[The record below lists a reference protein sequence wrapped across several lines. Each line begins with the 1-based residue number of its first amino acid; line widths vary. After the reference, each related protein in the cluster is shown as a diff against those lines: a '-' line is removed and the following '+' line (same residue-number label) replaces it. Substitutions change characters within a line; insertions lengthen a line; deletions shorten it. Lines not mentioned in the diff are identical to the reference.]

1 MKFMKLGSKPD
12 SFQTDGDHI
21 SFVLILLIFGLQF
34 YADISLQ
41 ILMFRYVATELA
53 TDIVVNVGDVK
64 FYCHKFPLL
73 SKSARLQKLVATSN
87 DENGDELHI
96 QDIPGGPGAFEICA
110 KFCYG
115 MTVTLNA
122 YNVVAARCA
131 AEYLEMYETVEKGNL
146 IYKID
151 VFLNSS
157 IFRSWKD
164 SITVL
169 QSTKSLLP
177 WSEELKVVSRSLDSI
192 ASKASIDT
200 SMVEWSYTYNRKK
213 LPSENGNSPQWNGVR
228 KQQTVP
234 KDWWVEDL
242 CELRIDLYKRVI
254 TTIKTKGRVSGDVIG
269 EALNAYTMRRLPGF
283 SKGMIPNNDIVKYRS
298 LVETIVWLL
307 PAEKGTVSCSFLL
320 RLLRAAI
327 LLDCGETERN
337 ELMRRISQQL
347 PEATVTDLLIRAP
360 AGEATIYDVDIV
372 HNLVASFMTHISQTD
387 PVKKE
392 FLESTRS
399 PKFGPDASKVLVA
412 KLIDGYLAEIAR
424 DPNLPVS
431 KFVNLAEIVSSVSR
445 PCHDGLYR
453 GIDMYLK
460 EHPGISK
467 SERKRICRLMDCKKL
482 SAEAC
487 MHAVQNERLPLRV
500 VVQVLFFEQARATTS
515 SGSST
520 PDLPGSIRALLPGGS
535 HGSSRSTTT
544 NTEEDWDSVPT
555 AEDIKALKGEL
566 TTLRL
571 SGETNRNGTA
581 KTDIERVAVSRMK
594 GLAMSKIFSKL
605 KSSKERNGEISSSDT
620 SESPEETKS
629 TPSVSRKHSLS

>member
-12 SFQTDGDHI
+12 SFQTDGDNI
-21 SFVLILLIFGLQF
+21 
-34 YADISLQ
+34 
-41 ILMFRYVATELA
+41 RYVATELA
-53 TDIVVNVGDVK
+53 TDLVVNIGDVK
-64 FYCHKFPLL
+64 IYLHKFPLL

-87 DENGDELHI
+87 DENSDEIHI
-96 QDIPGGPGAFEICA
+96 QDIPGGPAAFEICA

-122 YNVVAARCA
+122 YNVVAARCT

-164 SITVL
+164 SIIVL
-169 QSTKSLLP
+169 QTTRSLLP
-177 WSEELKVVSRSLDSI
+177 WSEELKVVGHCLDSI

-200 SMVEWSYTYNRKK
+200 SKVDWSYTYNRKK
-213 LPSENGNSPQWNGVR
+213 LPLENRNSPQWNGVR
-228 KQQTVP
+228 KPHMVP

-242 CELRIDLYKRVI
+242 CELHIDLYKHVI
-254 TTIKTKGRVSGDVIG
+254 TTIKTKGIVSGDVIG
-269 EALNAYTMRRLPGF
+269 EALNAYALRRLPGF
-283 SKGMIPNNDIVKYRS
+283 SKGMIQNNDFIKYRS
-298 LVETIVWLL
+298 LVETILWLL
-307 PAEKGTVSCSFLL
+307 PMEKGTVSCSFLL

-327 LLDCGETERN
+327 LLDCGEMERN
-337 ELMRRISQQL
+337 ELMRRIGQQL

-360 AGEATIYDVDIV
+360 AGEASIYDVDIV
-372 HNLVASFMTHISQTD
+372 HKLVEEFVTHISQTD
-387 PVKKE
+387 PIENE
-392 FLESTRS
+392 FQGSRS

-424 DPNLPVS
+424 DPNLPLS
-431 KFVNLAEIVSSVSR
+431 KFVNLAENIASFSR
-445 PCHDGLYR
+445 PSHDGLYR
-453 GIDMYLK
+453 AIDIYLK

-467 SERKRICRLMDCKKL
+467 SERKRICRLMDCRKL

-500 VVQVLFFEQARATTS
+500 VVQVLFFEQARATASAGNSTS
-515 SGSST
+515 
-520 PDLPGSIRALLPGGS
+520 DLPGSIRALLPGGS

-555 AEDIKALKGEL
+555 AEDFKALKGEL
-566 TTLRL
+566 ATLRL
-571 SGETNRNGTA
+571 GSSGSDRNGNDAA
-581 KTDIERVAVSRMK
+581 KTDVEKVSASRTK
-594 GLAMSKIFSKL
+594 GLVVSKIFSKL
-605 KSSKERNGEISSSDT
+605 WSGKERHGEISSSDT
-620 SESPEETKS
+620 SESPGSTNAEETKS
-629 TPSVSRKHSLS
+629 TPSRSRRHSLS

>member
-21 SFVLILLIFGLQF
+21 SS
-34 YADISLQ
+34 DIRTCQ
-41 ILMFRYVATELA
+41 KWFRVKVKSVEHVATELA

-169 QSTKSLLP
+169 QSTKSLLR

-283 SKGMIPNNDIVKYRS
+283 SKG
-298 LVETIVWLL
+298 
-307 PAEKGTVSCSFLL
+307 TVSCSFLL

-360 AGEATIYDVDIV
+360 AEEATIYDVDIV
-372 HNLVASFMTHISQTD
+372 HNLVASFMTHISRTD

-431 KFVNLAEIVSSVSR
+431 NFVNLAEIVSSVSR